1 MGMLPKLLT
10 MSSGGSKLAVTI
22 REGKMGVNNQG
33 IMHLVRKIGG
43 LPVCQNRRAHM
54 GVTRDQFKFDVK
66 QCKKCAAILAKW
78 EAKEAA

>member
-1 MGMLPKLLT
+1 MGW
-10 MSSGGSKLAVTI
+10 SKLAVTI

-33 IMHLVRKIGG
+33 IMHLAHKSGG
-43 LPVCQNRRAHM
+43 LPVCRKTRAHM
-54 GVTRDQFKFDVK
+54 SAPREVFKLDAK